1 MHLEGKIT
9 LACDALY
16 PLDVHRM
23 MTNTEDGNV
32 VGWCVNVC
40 VCRGGV
46 SLEQGVG
53 ITPASPVQLRNGYAR
68 EERLRERQTDRQTD
82 RESERA
88 RERERERERD

>member
-1 MHLEGKIT
+1 MCVCAGGVSMHLEGKIT

-40 VCRGGV
+40 VCRGRV

-53 ITPASPVQLRNGYAR
+53 ITPASPGTIEKWLRKRGAPP
-68 EERLRERQTDRQTD
+68 
-82 RESERA
+82 
-88 RERERERERD
+88 